1 MTGDGANDLLAIKE
15 ADIGI
20 GIKSCDS
27 SYAASF
33 SVENL
38 SDVSLIVSEAK
49 CGEREI
55 MEVVRFSHIAAYLTA
70 GILII
75 METEAVFFSPFQL
88 IFGNITKYIIFN
100 LLLALS
106 KPVSEP
112 TPYKP
117 CANFM
122 STEHQLVFWGNVAI
136 AMAGHAG
143 LVVYHRGRPDYVANN
158 NFATIDSGWTFES
171 SLVSSQ
177 YFLYSAHAIVLVF
190 SLHGSSPF
198 K

>member
-38 SDVSLIVSEAK
+38 LDLNLIVSEAK

-106 KPVSEP
+106 RPNPEP

-122 STEHQLVFWGNVAI
+122 ST
-136 AMAGHAG
+136 
-143 LVVYHRGRPDYVANN
+143 
-158 NFATIDSGWTFES
+158 
-171 SLVSSQ
+171 
-177 YFLYSAHAIVLVF
+177 
-190 SLHGSSPF
+190 
-198 K
+198 